1 MQCVKCGVD
10 FSPDE
15 IIMILE
21 DDAEPICDLCAIKEE
36 K

>member
-1 MQCVKCGVD
+1 MQCVKCGVH

-21 DDAEPICDLCAIKEE
+21 DDAESFCDLCAVQEKE
-36 K
+36 